1 LCADG
6 DVSLFLMSLISL
18 LQQASRDQ
26 VLFLPRVEAHEAG
39 GVIGLLS
46 FAVGVAAAQGS
57 FPGHELVA
65 WAALAGVLAGMVLHW
80 RWKKAHAGWRIDFGR
95 RMVEPVGLRGRPE
108 PIEGEGW
115 SIQVAP
121 GDKRT
126 CVAIDLR
133 HVERGRVARLLDMPA
148 RGKSDTFNLDQLA
161 DRLALRLQIPR
172 TGQRL

>member
-1 LCADG
+1 
-6 DVSLFLMSLISL
+6 MSLVSL

-26 VLFLPRVEAHEAG
+26 VLFLPRVESHEAG
-39 GVIGLLS
+39 GIIGLLC
-46 FAVGVAAAQGS
+46 FAVGVVAAQWA
-57 FPGHELVA
+57 FPGHEAVA
-65 WAALAGVLAGMVLHW
+65 WAALVGVFLGMVLHW
-80 RWKKAHAGWRIDFGR
+80 RWKKANAGWRVDFNR
-95 RMVEPVGLRGRPE
+95 RLVEPVGLRGRVQ
-108 PIEGEGW
+108 PIAGDGW

-133 HVERGRVARLLDMPA
+133 HADRGRVVRLVDMPA

>member
-1 LCADG
+1 
-6 DVSLFLMSLISL
+6 MSLGQL
-18 LQQASRDQ
+18 VQQASREQ
-26 VLFLPRVEAHEAG
+26 VLFLPRVEPHEAG

-46 FAVGVAAAQGS
+46 FAVGVVAAQAQ
-57 FPGHELVA
+57 FVGHEAVA
-65 WAALAGVLAGMVLHW
+65 WVALIGVFLGMLLHW
-80 RWKKAHAGWRIDFGR
+80 RWKKANAGWRVDFGR
-95 RMVEPVGLRGRPE
+95 RVVEPVGLRGRPE

-121 GDKRT
+121 GDRRT

-133 HVERGRVARLLDMPA
+133 HIDRGRVARLLDVPA
-148 RGKSDTFNLDQLA
+148 RGKSDAVNLDQLA

>member
-1 LCADG
+1 
-6 DVSLFLMSLISL
+6 MSLVSL
-18 LQQASRDQ
+18 LQQASREQ
-26 VLFLPRVEAHEAG
+26 VLFLPRVESHEAG
-39 GVIGLLS
+39 GAIGLIC
-46 FAVGVAAAQGS
+46 FAVGVVAAQWT
-57 FPGHELVA
+57 FPGHEAVA
-65 WAALAGVLAGMVLHW
+65 WAALGGVFLGMVLHW
-80 RWKKAHAGWRIDFGR
+80 RWKKAHVGWRIDFNR
-95 RMVEPVGLRGRPE
+95 RVVEPVGLRGRAQ
-108 PIEGEGW
+108 PIDGAGW

-133 HVERGRVARLLDMPA
+133 HADRGRVARLIDVPA

>member
-1 LCADG
+1 
-6 DVSLFLMSLISL
+6 MSLVSL

-26 VLFLPRVEAHEAG
+26 VLFLPRVESHAAG
-39 GVIGLLS
+39 GVIGLLC
-46 FAVGVAAAQGS
+46 FAVGVVAAQWA
-57 FPGHELVA
+57 FTGHEAVA
-65 WAALAGVLAGMVLHW
+65 WVALAGVFLGMVLHW
-80 RWKKAHAGWRIDFGR
+80 RWKKSNAGWRVDFKR
-95 RMVEPVGLRGRPE
+95 RLVEPVGLRGRAQ
-108 PIEGEGW
+108 PIAGEGW

-121 GDKRT
+121 GDRRT

-133 HVERGRVARLLDMPA
+133 HADRGRVARLVDMPA

>member
-1 LCADG
+1 
-6 DVSLFLMSLISL
+6 MSLVSL
-18 LQQASRDQ
+18 LQQASREQ
-26 VLFLPRVEAHEAG
+26 VLFLPRVEPHEAG

-46 FAVGVAAAQGS
+46 FALGAVCAQAS
-57 FPGHELVA
+57 FPGHEWLA
-65 WAALAGVLAGMVLHW
+65 WCALGGVVVGMLLHW
-80 RWKKAHAGWRIDFGR
+80 RWKKAHAGWRIDFSR
-95 RMVEPVGLRGRPE
+95 RLVEPVGLRGQPQ
-108 PIEGEGW
+108 PIAGEGW

-133 HVERGRVARLLDMPA
+133 HVERGRVARLLDVPA

-161 DRLALRLQIPR
+161 DRLALRLEIPR

>member
-1 LCADG
+1 
-6 DVSLFLMSLISL
+6 MSLISL
-18 LQQASRDQ
+18 LQQASRDP
-26 VLFLPRVEAHEAG
+26 VLFLPRAEAHEAG
-39 GVIGLLS
+39 GVIGLVS
-46 FAVGVAAAQGS
+46 FAVGVVAAPGS
-57 FPGHELVA
+57 FPGHEGVA
-65 WAALAGVLAGMVLHW
+65 WVALGGVLVGMVLHW
-80 RWKKAHAGWRIDFGR
+80 RWKKTNAGWRVDFGR
-95 RMVEPVGLRGRPE
+95 RVVEPVGLRGQPQ

-133 HVERGRVARLLDMPA
+133 HANRGRVARLLDVPA

>member
-1 LCADG
+1 
-6 DVSLFLMSLISL
+6 MSLVSL

-26 VLFLPRVEAHEAG
+26 VLFLPRVESHAAG
-39 GVIGLLS
+39 GIIGLLC
-46 FAVGVAAAQGS
+46 FAVGVVAAQWA
-57 FPGHELVA
+57 FTGHEAVA
-65 WAALAGVLAGMVLHW
+65 WVALAGVFLGMVLHW
-80 RWKKAHAGWRIDFGR
+80 RWKKSNAGWRVDFKR
-95 RMVEPVGLRGRPE
+95 RLVEPVGLRGRVQ
-108 PIEGEGW
+108 PIAGEGW

-133 HVERGRVARLLDMPA
+133 HADRGRVARLIDVPA

>member
-1 LCADG
+1 
-6 DVSLFLMSLISL
+6 MSLVSL
-18 LQQASRDQ
+18 LQQASRDP
-26 VLFLPRVEAHEAG
+26 VLFLPRVESHQAG
-39 GVIGLLS
+39 GIIGLLS
-46 FAVGVAAAQGS
+46 FAIGVLAAQAT
-57 FPGHELVA
+57 FPGHEWLA
-65 WAALAGVLAGMVLHW
+65 WAALGGVFVGALLHW
-80 RWKKAHAGWRIDFGR
+80 RWKKANAGWRVDFNR
-95 RMVEPVGLRGRPE
+95 RLVEPVGLRGRAQ
-108 PIEGEGW
+108 PIAGEGW

-133 HVERGRVARLLDMPA
+133 HVERGRVARLIDVPA

>member
-1 LCADG
+1 
-6 DVSLFLMSLISL
+6 MSLVSL
-18 LQQASRDQ
+18 LQQASREP
-26 VLFLPRVEAHEAG
+26 VLFLPRVQSHEAG

-46 FAVGVAAAQGS
+46 FVLGVVAAQGT
-57 FPGHELVA
+57 FPGHEVMA
-65 WAALAGVLAGMVLHW
+65 WLALGGVFLGMLLHW
-80 RWKKAHAGWRIDFGR
+80 RWKKTHAGWRVDFNR
-95 RMVEPVGLRGRPE
+95 RVVEPVGLRGRVQ
-108 PIEGEGW
+108 PITGEGW

-133 HVERGRVARLLDMPA
+133 HAERGRVARLIDMPA
-148 RGKSDTFNLDQLA
+148 RGKADTFNLDQLA